1 MNLFTYI
8 KYIASLYKYMSIHEY
23 IHTYTRIC
31 VCVFT
36 HTHTIKF
43 YTHKLV
49 HELNIMFELDSF
61 NNQV

>member
-1 MNLFTYI
+1 MNT
-8 KYIASLYKYMSIHEY
+8 Y
-23 IHTYTRIC
+23 IHTLVY
-31 VCVFT
+31 VCVYSHT

-43 YTHKLV
+43 YTDKLV

>member
-1 MNLFTYI
+1 
-8 KYIASLYKYMSIHEY
+8 MSIHEY
-23 IHTYTRIC
+23 IHTYTHIC